1 MRFYKFLVIAPLS
14 VVLGWAQQQSSLG
27 EIAKQG
33 KTGKRAKIVLTDD
46 DVLHSTAA
54 PATQSAVSEES
65 ASATEGK
72 SADGSADAKPAADS
86 STDPKPKAG
95 TAQQSKDPKV
105 NELRQKVEKL
115 KAAEAGYKDGLKAGQ
130 ERVAKATSAF
140 ERDTAQ
146 EIVNNQTH
154 NVQTAHDKLQQAQA
168 ELSAA
173 EQPKQ

>member
-1 MRFYKFLVIAPLS
+1 MRITTFYKFLLIAPLS
-14 VVLGWAQQQSSLG
+14 VALGWAQQSSLG

-33 KTGKRAKIVLTDD
+33 KTGKKAKIVITDE
-46 DVLHSTAA
+46 DVLHSTAS
-54 PATQSAVSEES
+54 PAQSAASEE
-65 ASATEGK
+65 SATEGK
-72 SADGSADAKPAADS
+72 PADGSAD
-86 STDPKPKAG
+86 PKPKGPAP
-95 TAQQSKDPKV
+95 QQSKDPKV

-130 ERVAKATSAF
+130 DRLAKATSAF

-154 NVQTAHDKLQQAQA
+154 NVQMAHDKLQQAQA

>member
-1 MRFYKFLVIAPLS
+1 MRFTTFYKFLMIAPLS
-14 VVLGWAQQQSSLG
+14 VALGWTQQQSSLG

-33 KTGKRAKIVLTDD
+33 KTGKKAKIVLTDD
-46 DVLHSTAA
+46 DVLHSTA
-54 PATQSAVSEES
+54 PMPSAAVDS
-65 ASATEGK
+65 AST
-72 SADGSADAKPAADS
+72 ADAKPAADS

-115 KAAEAGYKDGLKAGQ
+115 KSAEETYKGGLKAGQ

-146 EIVNNQTH
+146 EVVNNQTH
-154 NVQTAHDKLQQAQA
+154 NVQVTHEKLQQAQA

>member
-72 SADGSADAKPAADS
+72 SADGSADAKPKG
-86 STDPKPKAG
+86 P

>member
-1 MRFYKFLVIAPLS
+1 MRFYKYLVIAPLF
-14 VVLGWAQQQSSLG
+14 VAFCWAQQQSSLG
-27 EIAKQG
+27 EIARQG
-33 KTGKRAKIVLTDD
+33 KTGKKAKIVLTDD
-46 DVLHSTAA
+46 DVLHSTA
-54 PATQSAVSEES
+54 PTPSAAVDSTS
-65 ASATEGK
+65 T
-72 SADGSADAKPAADS
+72 ADAKPAADS

-115 KAAEAGYKDGLKAGQ
+115 KSAEAGYKDGLKAGQ
-130 ERVAKATSAF
+130 ERLAKATSAF

-154 NVQTAHDKLQQAQA
+154 NVQLTQEKLQQAQA

>member
-1 MRFYKFLVIAPLS
+1 MRFTTFYKFLMIAPLS
-14 VVLGWAQQQSSLG
+14 VALGWTQQSSLG

-33 KTGKRAKIVLTDD
+33 KTGKKAKIVITDE

-54 PATQSAVSEES
+54 PATQPAVGEDS
-65 ASATEGK
+65 ASASDGK
-72 SADGSADAKPAADS
+72 QADASADAKSKGPA
-86 STDPKPKAG
+86 
-95 TAQQSKDPKV
+95 AQQSKDPKV

-130 ERVAKATSAF
+130 DRLAKATSAF

-154 NVQTAHDKLQQAQA
+154 NVQMAHDKLQQAQA